1 MRPQQTS
8 GIQPIYLHVPEIE
21 QDEDLVPIKLENPA
35 PNATDGKKL
44 EPTSTLKVDNN
55 NKQAPSGKKKE
66 KKWFL

>member
-8 GIQPIYLHVPEIE
+8 GIQPIDLYVPEIE

-44 EPTSTLKVDNN
+44 EPTSTSKADNN
-55 NKQAPSGKKKE
+55 NKQALSGKKKE
-66 KKWFL
+66 KK